1 MRALFSAIGVG
12 AATGL
17 LTLTNPLT
25 ASRPPDPPE
34 VPLVSGAH
42 VVLAVSNFTLPETND
57 AGVVLGDYE
66 MVVALTE
73 VTPDRVTQTAFV
85 DGVDKA
91 GIRRSLKIPRIV
103 SSADLESGREQI
115 FGFHTSDPE
124 TVSGATSLGPSRK
137 VARDLVRTGATPYGF
152 RNFVSHGL
160 VTGTLRRTSDT
171 TVTFPVL
178 LNGRRVE
185 LEAVHAVG
193 QMSLGGV
200 SRPFETVILD
210 HPQYPLSLRIAYGP
224 RGASIPFEPEFVREV
239 VRIDLP
245 AEKAAETSALDAD
258 CRVELSGIYF
268 DFNQATIKPE
278 SGRALEELAGTL
290 RRQGARRFTIEGHT
304 DDIGS
309 DRYNDDL
316 SARRAAAVRSAL
328 VRDHGVDASRLATV
342 GHGERRPVESNDTLA
357 GRARNRRVELV
368 CARP

>member
-1 MRALFSAIGVG
+1 MRPPPSRIRTS

-17 LTLTNPLT
+17 LALTIPLA
-25 ASRPPDPPE
+25 ASAPPDPPD
-34 VPLVSGAH
+34 VPLVSGTH
-42 VVLAVSNFTLPETND
+42 VVLAVSNFTLPEQND

-66 MVVALTE
+66 MVVELTE
-73 VTPDRVTQTAFV
+73 VTPDRVTQTASV

-91 GIRRSLKIPRIV
+91 GVRRSVKIPRIV
-103 SSADLESGREQI
+103 SSADLEGAREQV
-115 FGFHTSDPE
+115 FGFHTSDPV
-124 TVSGATSLGPSRK
+124 TVPGATSLGPSRT

-152 RNFVSHGL
+152 RNFSSHGL

-171 TVTFPVL
+171 RVPFPVL
-178 LNGRRVE
+178 LSGRRVV
-185 LEAVHAVG
+185 LEAVHAAG

-224 RGASIPFEPEFVREV
+224 RGGAHPFEPEFVREV

-245 AEKAAETSALDAD
+245 AEATTDTALGAE

-268 DFNQATIKPE
+268 DFNQATLKPE

-290 RRQGARRFTIEGHT
+290 RRQGTRRFTIEGHT

-316 SARRAAAVRSAL
+316 SARRAAAVMSAL
-328 VRDHGVDASRLATV
+328 VGDHGIDASRLATV
-342 GHGERRPVESNDTLA
+342 GHGERRPVERNDTLA

-368 CARP
+368 CAPL

>member
-1 MRALFSAIGVG
+1 MRRLFSATG
-12 AATGL
+12 AVAAAGL
-17 LTLTNPLT
+17 LALALSP
-25 ASRPPDPPE
+25 AAAAPPDSPE

-42 VVLAVSNFTLPETND
+42 VVLAVSNFTLPDEND

-66 MVVALTE
+66 MVVALAE
-73 VTPDRVTQTAFV
+73 VTPERVTQTAFV

-91 GIRRSLKIPRIV
+91 GIRRRVTIPRTV
-103 SSADLESGREQI
+103 LPADLEGAREQV

-124 TVSGATSLGPSRK
+124 TIPGATALGPSRK

-152 RNFVSHGL
+152 RNFSSHGL
-160 VTGTLRRTSDT
+160 VTGTLRRTSNT
-171 TVTFPVL
+171 TVRFPVL

-185 LEAVHAVG
+185 FQAVHAEG

-210 HPQYPLSLRIAYGP
+210 HPLHPLSLRIAYGP
-224 RGASIPFEPEFVREV
+224 RGGSHPFDPEFVREV

-245 AEKAAETSALDAD
+245 VGAAPDTALGAD

-278 SGRALEELAGTL
+278 SARALEALAGTL

-316 SARRAAAVRSAL
+316 SARRAAAVMSVL
-328 VRDHGVDASRLATV
+328 VHDHGIEASRLATV
-342 GHGERRPVESNDTLA
+342 GHGERRPVEPNDTLA

-368 CARP
+368 CAGS